1 MRYSRQLLPTLKDNP
16 QDAETLSHRL
26 MLRAGL
32 VRKLASGTYTYLP
45 AGLRALAK
53 AEKIV
58 REEMDRVGA
67 LEILM
72 PALQPA
78 DLWKETGRFDILG
91 EDMIQFED
99 RHGKL
104 NVLGPTHEEII
115 TDLARHEI
123 RSYRQLPAVLYQIQT
138 KFRDEMRPRA
148 GVIRS
153 REFIMKDAYSFHL
166 SADCLDRTY
175 EKMREAYCRIF
186 TRCGLKFYI
195 VQADPGAMGGSG
207 SQEFVL
213 FSKAG
218 EDRMVQFGDSDRVMS
233 AEMAQRKLKGLA
245 FPTETPG
252 NFKELDTPNASSIE
266 AVSAML
272 KAKPQ
277 QLVKT
282 MIYTA
287 PASAS
292 KPAQTIAVL
301 VKGTDEVS
309 EYKVKKLVSGIRM
322 ATRDEIEA
330 AGSAFGYSG
339 PIGLKVDRLLVDE
352 DVIEMPKMIVGANK
366 RDKHLVGVTPADVA
380 KNTQAQVTIGDFRL
394 ANDGD
399 TGVADGR
406 EEKLSLKTAIE
417 LGHIF
422 KLNLRYSEPMQAR
435 CMDETGVEKP
445 MIMGCY
451 GIGVNRIIAA
461 SIEQASTEQGIH
473 WTSPAIAPYE
483 VLLLT
488 TSINDAELMQAS
500 EKIYEEAKAHGW
512 DILWDERDVSAGIKF
527 NDADL
532 LGVPVRITLGPKTF
546 KAGEA
551 EVKDLRTGL
560 VHKTPLSDLL
570 SFVSGLLVQP
580 AKP

>member
-1 MRYSRQLLPTLKDNP
+1 MRYSRQLLPTLKENP
-16 QDAETLSHRL
+16 QDAETISHRL

-58 REEMDRVGA
+58 REEMDRAGA

-78 DLWKETGRFDILG
+78 DLWKETGRFEILG

-123 RSYRQLPAVLYQIQT
+123 RSYRQLPTILYQIQT

-153 REFIMKDAYSFHL
+153 REFIMKDAYSFH
-166 SADCLDRTY
+166 ATPECLDETY
-175 EKMREAYCRIF
+175 SRMRDAYCRIF
-186 TRCGLKFYI
+186 TRCGLKYYI
-195 VQADPGAMGGSG
+195 VQADPGAMGGTG

-218 EDRMVQFGDSDRVMS
+218 EDRMVQFGESDRVMS
-233 AEMAQRKLKGLA
+233 AEMAERKLQGLA
-245 FPTETPG
+245 FPAEG
-252 NFKELDTPNASSIE
+252 GNNFKELDTPNASSIE
-266 AVSAML
+266 AVGAAL
-272 KAKPQ
+272 KAKPAQ
-277 QLVKT
+277 IVKT
-282 MIYTA
+282 MIYAA
-287 PASAS
+287 PASGNQ
-292 KPAQTIAVL
+292 PPQIVAVL

-309 EYKVKKLVSGIRM
+309 EYKVKKICRGIRM

-330 AGSAFGYSG
+330 VGSAFGYSG
-339 PIGLKVDRLLVDE
+339 PIGLKVDRVLLDE
-352 DVIEMPKMIVGANK
+352 DVIAMPKMIVGANK
-366 RDKHLVGVTPADVA
+366 RDKHLVGVTPADLPRHLSCQITV
-380 KNTQAQVTIGDFRL
+380 GDFRL

-399 TGVADGR
+399 TGLVDGR
-406 EEKLSLKTAIE
+406 EETLKLKTAIE

-435 CMDETGVEKP
+435 FMDETGAEKP
-445 MIMGCY
+445 LIMGCY
-451 GIGVNRIIAA
+451 GIGVNRIVAA
-461 SIEQASTEQGIH
+461 AIEQSSTDQGIV
-473 WTSPAIAPYE
+473 WPSAEIAPYQ

-488 TSINDAELMQAS
+488 TSVHDAELMQAS
-500 EKIYEEAKAHGW
+500 EKFYQDALSRGW
-512 DILWDERDVSAGIKF
+512 DILWDERDTSAGIKF

-532 LGVPVRITLGPKTF
+532 LGAPIRVTLGPKGI

-551 EVKDLRTGL
+551 EVKNLRTNET
-560 VHKTPLSDLL
+560 HKTPLAGLL
-570 SFVSGLLVQP
+570 EFVSQLLTLT
-580 AKP
+580 